1 MEPELWGLVL
11 LAAASRGN
19 EEEEEGFGPWLS
31 LDRWV
36 QPIAHWHCLVLPLLN
51 FILSGTHSW
60 SLVGEVISCVALP
73 LKASSQ
79 GNQGSV
85 SHPSLLPSSSLSHHF
100 FVPSTVSHLSASP
113 GPQPLSPH
121 PLPCVSPPPP
131 LSPLQPAWAAAQPS
145 CLAILPGSPSAALSW
160 PRPPAG

>member
-19 EEEEEGFGPWLS
+19 EEEEGFGPWLS

-36 QPIAHWHCLVLPLLN
+36 QPIARWHCLVLPLLN

-85 SHPSLLPSSSLSHHF
+85 SHPSTPALIITFSPFLCSLNCVPTFLHLLAPSLCLRTPSPVSLLRH
-100 FVPSTVSHLSASP
+100 
-113 GPQPLSPH
+113 
-121 PLPCVSPPPP
+121 
-131 LSPLQPAWAAAQPS
+131 
-145 CLAILPGSPSAALSW
+145 
-160 PRPPAG
+160 R